1 MPELQALDF
10 AGTSSGDM
18 GLTEQH
24 SEYAA
29 LSDPELVEA
38 SLSDLDAFGE
48 LVRRH
53 QDFVYGAA
61 LRIARNPVMAQD
73 IAQEAFVRAHR
84 ALPGFRGQAQVRSW
98 LYRIATNLALNTV
111 QRQREYPSD
120 ALPDRPARRDPA
132 SDTVTRALREELES
146 AISELPDKFKEPLVL
161 REYEGLS
168 YQAIADVLDLPINT
182 VRTRILRARRSLRKR
197 LEAWR

>member
-1 MPELQALDF
+1 
-10 AGTSSGDM
+10 
-18 GLTEQH
+18 
-24 SEYAA
+24 

-61 LRIARNPVMAQD
+61 LRIVRNPVTAQD

-98 LYRIATNLALNTV
+98 LYRIATNLALNAV

-120 ALPDRPARRDPA
+120 ALPDRPAGRDPA
-132 SDTVTRALREELES
+132 SDTVTLALREELEA

-182 VRTRILRARRSLRKR
+182 VRTRILRARRSLRER